1 MEMNLEEKILSNFS
15 KLNTTDKHIW
25 TYIKNNKRKVI
36 NMTINDLA
44 TNTNVSRTTISRFVT
59 KIGYSGYSE
68 FKYML
73 KDSIESKEY
82 MTDSEYEDVCNSL
95 IKYIEQQKQVDY
107 SAMCELIYNS
117 ERIFV
122 YGTGNV
128 QKTVAKELKRLLAT
142 CHELV
147 YELSNSDVDPA
158 MFHLLNDK
166 DVVMLIS
173 LSGNNEAMI
182 DVAQNIKLQNTKI
195 LSITNFHNNKLQELS
210 DESLYI
216 VAPELQNWMDV
227 SDYKLTSLFFVL
239 TELFVIRYGMYKQRQ
254 EK

>member
-1 MEMNLEEKILSNFS
+1 MKLEEKIVSNFS

-25 TYIKNNKRKVI
+25 NYINNNKQDVI
-36 NMTINDLA
+36 HMTINELA
-44 TNTNVSRTTISRFVT
+44 ANTNVSRTTISRFVT

-68 FKYML
+68 FKFVL
-73 KDSIESKEY
+73 KGSIETKEY

-95 IKYIEQQKQVDY
+95 IKYIEQQKNTDY
-107 SAMCELIYNS
+107 IAMCQLIYNA

-122 YGTGNV
+122 YGTGSV

-147 YELSNSDVDPA
+147 YELSSSDVDPA
-158 MFHLLNDK
+158 MFHLLNEK
-166 DVVMLIS
+166 DVVILIS
-173 LSGNNEAMI
+173 LSGNNEAII
-182 DVAQNIKLQNTKI
+182 DVAQKINLQGASI
-195 LSITNFHNNKLQELS
+195 LSMTDFHNNKLQELS

-216 VAPELQNWMDV
+216 VTPELQNWMDV
-227 SDYKLTSLFFVL
+227 PDYKLTSLFFVL

-254 EK
+254 EQ